1 MSSVHDKLGRVRKPR
16 VHIEYAVETGNA
28 TEKKHLPFLMGV
40 VGDFSGNQP
49 TSELKPLRDRK
60 FVNIDRDNINEVL
73 KSMTP
78 GLSLEVENTLAGDGS
93 MMKVNLQ
100 FESMQDFSPGNVAKQ
115 ITPLKKLLDI
125 RNQLKDLSTKMGVST
140 DLEKTLEEVLKK
152 KENLDTL
159 AGELGA
165 ESNSGDDSK

>member
-1 MSSVHDKLGRVRKPR
+1 MSSVHGKLGRVRKPR
-16 VHIEYAVETGNA
+16 VHIEYKVETGNA

-49 TSELKPLRDRK
+49 ASELKPLRDRK

-78 GLSLEVENTLAGDGS
+78 GLSMEVENTLAGDGS

-100 FESMQDFSPGNVAKQ
+100 FESMQDFSPGKVAEQ
-115 ITPLKKLLDI
+115 IAPVKKLLDV
-125 RNQLKDLSTKMGVST
+125 RNQLKDLRSKMDVST
-140 DLEKTLEEVLKK
+140 DLEATLEQILKK
-152 KENLDTL
+152 SENV
-159 AGELGA
+159 AEMAKELGLDK
-165 ESNSGDDSK
+165 EST